1 MVHGDGKFWGK
12 VDISN
17 SGVSDDKNWGK
28 HNTKIH
34 RHTKN
39 HNIHY
44 TSRHTHSHG
53 RKPTLLTIIQLLPG
67 TTVINHIVLL
77 INYFLSP
84 GPYTHSQQEFGISL
98 SSHWNQQELCWF
110 FSPNFLIRKV
120 FLPKWMI
127 LEYIPHSLS
136 KSATCKY
143 RREDRMRI
151 RSHRCTVFCSFGT
164 VENLWWASGGVLGTQ
179 QGQSTHTQDER
190 QHLCLEDGTSKSFW
204 VGKCRILFLEGMLLL
219 QERQLYKVNGC

>member
-1 MVHGDGKFWGK
+1 MIHGDGKFGGT
-12 VDISN
+12 VNTSSSD
-17 SGVSDDKNWGK
+17 VSDDKNWGK

-34 RHTKN
+34 KHTKN
-39 HNIHY
+39 HTIHY
-44 TSRHTHSHG
+44 TSRHNHSHG

-98 SSHWNQQELCWF
+98 SSHWNQQE
-110 FSPNFLIRKV
+110 SPNFLICKV

-127 LEYIPHSLS
+127 LEYITHSHS

-151 RSHRCTVFCSFGT
+151 RSHRCTVFGSVGDSRKPVVGQWWSPGNPARTEHTYSGWKATPLPGGWNFKVLLGWKLQNSFPRGNVAAGERT
-164 VENLWWASGGVLGTQ
+164 LY
-179 QGQSTHTQDER
+179 STG
-190 QHLCLEDGTSKSFW
+190 C
-204 VGKCRILFLEGMLLL
+204 
-219 QERQLYKVNGC
+219 NGC

>member
-1 MVHGDGKFWGK
+1 MVHGDGKFGGT
-12 VDISN
+12 VNTSSSD
-17 SGVSDDKNWGK
+17 VSDDKNWGK

-39 HNIHY
+39 HTIHY
-44 TSRHTHSHG
+44 TLRHTHSHG